1 MHIRNTL
8 SLEDV
13 EVSQPCLD
21 TLKPA
26 NPFQMVGQPYD
37 LKFDADGNIGGIR

>member
-8 SLEDV
+8 ALENV

-26 NPFQMVGQPYD
+26 TKFEAVGPPYE
-37 LKFDADGNIGGIR
+37 LTFDAAGNMKGL